1 MTTIIYEDKMNRVTK
16 AILLALALP
25 VLILTGCGGS
35 KTKRDGVKMT
45 ARVTAVGERI
55 EVEVIESEYT
65 SGPYF
70 IITDSDTEYLGKNG
84 ERIARSAIKV
94 GDTVEITYSG
104 QVMLSYPPQ
113 VVAYSIKKV

>member
-1 MTTIIYEDKMNRVTK
+1 MTTIVYEDKMNRLTK
-16 AILLALALP
+16 IALIALALP
-25 VLILTGCGGS
+25 VLILTGCKRGGAD
-35 KTKRDGVKMT
+35 REGVKMT

-70 IITDSDTEYLGKNG
+70 IITNSDTEYLGKDG
-84 ERIARSAIKV
+84 GKILRAAIRV

>member
-1 MTTIIYEDKMNRVTK
+1 MNRLTK
-16 AILLALALP
+16 IALLALALP
-25 VLILTGCGGS
+25 VLILTGCGNRRAE
-35 KTKRDGVKMT
+35 RDGVKMT

-65 SGPYF
+65 SGPYM
-70 IITDSDTEYLGKNG
+70 IITDSDTEYLGKDG
-84 ERIARSAIKV
+84 GQILRSAIKV

-113 VVAYSIKKV
+113 VVAYSIKNV

>member
-1 MTTIIYEDKMNRVTK
+1 MNKFTK
-16 AILLALALP
+16 AVLLSLALP
-25 VLILTGCGGS
+25 ALLLTGCVG
-35 KTKRDGVKMT
+35 KRTERDGVKMI

-70 IITDSDTEYLGKNG
+70 IITNSDTEYLLKDGGKTL
-84 ERIARSAIKV
+84 RAAIKV